1 MFRVRPEEGA
11 ISGPKWE
18 FTGGDPLHGV
28 LPTVVSAAWLSD
40 VQNEIVNAVEASGQE
55 LAQNDQMQLHKAILR
70 GGARGADEIVVGP
83 GGHFQ
88 TLQEAVAVAGPRS
101 SILVMATQT
110 ILAAIAIRE
119 EFISIKFRWG
129 KTVVR
134 GGPDIH
140 NVFSVYANGFRL
152 EDLHVTDFKYLIWC
166 DNPPPTFAFIRNS
179 TVKDGSGAVMG
190 TTPSFLDL
198 SSFINY

>member
-11 ISGPKWE
+11 VSGPKWE

-40 VQNEIVNAVEASGQE
+40 VQNEIVNAVEASGQA
-55 LAQNDQMQLHKAILR
+55 LAESDQTQLHNAIMR
-70 GGARGADEIVVGP
+70 GGDEIVVGP
-83 GGHFQ
+83 GGHYQ
-88 TLQEAVAVAGPRS
+88 TLQEAVAAAGPRS
-101 SILVMATQT
+101 SILVTATQT

-129 KTVVR
+129 KTVAR
-134 GGPDIH
+134 GQPDIH
-140 NVFSVYANGFRL
+140 NIFSVYANGFRL
-152 EDLHVTDFKYLIWC
+152 EDLHARDFKYLIWC

-179 TVKDGSGAVMG
+179 TLKDGNGAVMG
-190 TTPSFLDL
+190 TPPPFLDL
-198 SSFINY
+198 STFITY